1 MTFNGY
7 YGFCYGIFNR
17 IDMIVFVLIE
27 ENEWGVDCLGV
38 FANYNDAKKEKY
50 DIIREAYNIPVDE
63 IAEEDLDNEIS
74 DFEVSYTIMEREVIL

>member
-1 MTFNGY
+1 
-7 YGFCYGIFNR
+7 
-17 IDMIVFVLIE
+17 MIVHVLLE

-50 DIIREAYNIPVDE
+50 DIIRETYNIPVDE

-74 DFEVSYTIMEREVIL
+74 DFEVSYTIMEREVI

>member
-1 MTFNGY
+1 
-7 YGFCYGIFNR
+7 
-17 IDMIVFVLIE
+17 MIVFVLIE

-63 IAEEDLDNEIS
+63 IAYEDLDDEIL
-74 DFEVSYTIMEREVIL
+74 DLQVSYTIMEREVIE